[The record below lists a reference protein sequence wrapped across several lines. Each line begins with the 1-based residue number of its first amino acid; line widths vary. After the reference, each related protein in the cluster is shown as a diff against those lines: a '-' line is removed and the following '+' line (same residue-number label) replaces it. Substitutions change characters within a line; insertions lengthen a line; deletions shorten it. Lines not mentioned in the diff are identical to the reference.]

1 MKTVFRIERPDD
13 VQMVLTVTMTLGEWR
28 KLQEQLSSSYP
39 SWRLS
44 SAISEMVLEAKSA
57 FYPSDDAKEEA
68 TGQKA

>member
-28 KLQEQLSSSYP
+28 KLQEQLSTSYP

-57 FYPSDDAKEEA
+57 FYPSDDGKEAGE
-68 TGQKA
+68 KA